1 MPEFYTRYGKR
12 IAVQLEFHFPSLTE
26 QHHKDACD
34 VNFIMRQYQERG
46 VLPEMR
52 SGGTF
57 GDFSASP
64 VDFREAC
71 ELVRTAREKFESL
84 PSNVRERFNN
94 DPGALL
100 EFLDDPAN
108 RDEAVKLGLVAT
120 VTDAPDARAGASSVC
135 VPGAAAPGAEAE
147 ASVEDSSK

>member
-12 IAVQLEFHFPSLTE
+12 VAVQLEFHFPSLTE

-57 GDFSASP
+57 GDFTASP
-64 VDFREAC
+64 ADFREAC
-71 ELVRTAREKFESL
+71 ELVRTARERFDSL
-84 PSNVRERFNN
+84 PSTVRERFNN
-94 DPGALL
+94 DPAELL
-100 EFLDDPAN
+100 DFLDDPEN
-108 RDEAVKLGLVAT
+108 RAEAEKLGLVAT
-120 VTDAPDARAGASSVC
+120 VTDAPDARAGDASVR
-135 VPGAAAPGAEAE
+135 VTGAAAPGAEAE
-147 ASVEDSSK
+147 ASGEAKNE